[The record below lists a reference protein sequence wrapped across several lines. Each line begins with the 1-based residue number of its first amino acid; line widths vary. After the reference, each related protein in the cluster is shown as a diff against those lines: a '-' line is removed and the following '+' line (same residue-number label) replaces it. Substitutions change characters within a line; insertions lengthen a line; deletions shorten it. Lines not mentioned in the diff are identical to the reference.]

1 MIPRPNF
8 SIIYNSSIDDCF
20 HAYIIAKS
28 LWVLNSIWLKYGTN
42 FNDKE
47 NFLKKILLTLIVL
60 TVVAAGTLFFLN
72 GKDTYDAS
80 KYSATLSDG
89 LKEGSTIAYTLPD
102 QFDKTQTLNDSI
114 KKLILVFA
122 KDTGHT
128 VKEYLKAQPADYLAK
143 HHTAFI
149 ADISPMPV
157 VIRNT
162 FALPDLKKQHY
173 SVALIFDKKIS
184 EDFKKDAK
192 TSEIAVA
199 TLING
204 KIEKVEY
211 LKSVEELKVALQ

>member
-1 MIPRPNF
+1 M
-8 SIIYNSSIDDCF
+8 
-20 HAYIIAKS
+20 
-28 LWVLNSIWLKYGTN
+28 
-42 FNDKE
+42 
-47 NFLKKILLTLIVL
+47 KKILLILLVL

-80 KYSATLSDG
+80 KYSATLTDG
-89 LKEGSTIAYTLPD
+89 LKKGSTVSYTLPD
-102 QFDKTQTLNDSI
+102 QFDKTQTLDDSI
-114 KKLILVFA
+114 QKLILVFA

-149 ADISPMPV
+149 ADVSPMPV

-173 SVALIFDKKIS
+173 SVILILDKKIS

-192 TSEIAVA
+192 TDKIAVA
-199 TLING
+199 TLKDGI
-204 KIEKVEY
+204 IEKVEY
-211 LKSVEELKVALQ
+211 LKSAEELKTVLQ